1 MERNCLTILDLERLK
16 SLAQQGSPEN
26 SAPHV
31 DERSPIEIAFS
42 RTTTYQIYFLA
53 DGRTQGREEFQAD
66 DDVAAIRIARV
77 LYDACSDVC
86 EAFELWQETRQI
98 RAAQQPH
105 HATTRLADLIE
116 AHQRVTID
124 REEAISQSKGMIA
137 RSRRLIATLDEIK
150 SRATAAF

>member
-1 MERNCLTILDLERLK
+1 SARK
-16 SLAQQGSPEN
+16 GGAQGM
-26 SAPHV
+26 
-31 DERSPIEIAFS
+31 
-42 RTTTYQIYFLA
+42 TTTYRTYFLL
-53 DGRTQGREEFQAD
+53 DDRIHGREDFQAD

-86 EAFELWQETRQI
+86 EAFELWQGRREI

-105 HATTRLADLIE
+105 HVTARLADLIE

-137 RSRRLIATLDEIK
+137 RSRRLIATLGGISK
-150 SRATAAF
+150 ATAAS

>member
-1 MERNCLTILDLERLK
+1 M
-16 SLAQQGSPEN
+16 
-26 SAPHV
+26 
-31 DERSPIEIAFS
+31 
-42 RTTTYQIYFLA
+42 TTTYQVCFVA
-53 DGRTQGREEFQAD
+53 DGRTQLRENFQAD

-86 EAFELWQETRQI
+86 EAFELWQGRREI

-105 HATTRLADLIE
+105 YASARLSDLIE

-137 RSRRLIATLDEIK
+137 RSRHLIATLDAIK
-150 SRATAAF
+150 SKATPTS

>member
-1 MERNCLTILDLERLK
+1 MAT
-16 SLAQQGSPEN
+16 A
-26 SAPHV
+26 
-31 DERSPIEIAFS
+31 
-42 RTTTYQIYFLA
+42 YQIFFLA
-53 DGRTQGREEFQAD
+53 DGRTQCREDLQAE

-86 EAFELWQETRQI
+86 EAFELWQGRREI

-105 HATTRLADLIE
+105 HATARLADLIE

-150 SRATAAF
+150 SRATAAS